1 MYINFIISTSN
12 MQTSNWIIYLLVFNP
27 HDASDSEVFIPVSS
41 CSELQAVRIWI
52 CMMVAHSCC
61 GASAMIR
68 RHRTVATG
76 KDAGLLTP
84 SWPANRCEKNMSSDI
99 WFSPKTACK
108 EYWTYVS
115 INIKYILMH
124 IYGIWNPRCSNIVHL
139 DLALLSWLRQKC
151 VGSLRGLCISKHRII
166 RMLSTSLSLSIAVSM
181 SPAGGWSYLPYLPL
195 MSVFLSDFMC
205 LADA

>member
-1 MYINFIISTSN
+1 MISTSN
-12 MQTSNWIIYLLVFNP
+12 MHTSNWIIYLLVFNP

-139 DLALLSWLRQKC
+139 DLALLSWLREKC

-166 RMLSTSLSLSIAVSM
+166 RMLSTSLSP
-181 SPAGGWSYLPYLPL
+181 SPSPWVQPVAEVISRIYLLIV
-195 MSVFLSDFMC
+195 SVFLSGFKC

>member
-12 MQTSNWIIYLLVFNP
+12 MHTSNWIIYLLVFNP

-84 SWPANRCEKNMSSDI
+84 S
-99 WFSPKTACK
+99 
-108 EYWTYVS
+108 
-115 INIKYILMH
+115 
-124 IYGIWNPRCSNIVHL
+124 
-139 DLALLSWLRQKC
+139 
-151 VGSLRGLCISKHRII
+151 
-166 RMLSTSLSLSIAVSM
+166 
-181 SPAGGWSYLPYLPL
+181 
-195 MSVFLSDFMC
+195 
-205 LADA
+205 